1 MHLQYLHRVTHTKAK
16 LLTYETLEA
25 YTKSSW
31 VYETLKEARACLERG
46 DKKGYTAK
54 KQTLPTVMWVGY
66 SETCDDKGQYSRMAK
81 DLLPTQLY
89 MIDIDH
95 MKVPPGEVWAEIYK
109 KLIRDDYD
117 YKVRIA
123 HITPSGH
130 GLRIVAEATQAFETV
145 KEHMDWFVREFAL
158 EQYGDY
164 DSACKDLSRQSFL
177 VPMSEFLLV
186 DKRVFNE
193 RDYKPIRN
201 ANEDETL
208 RYENEDTQPAGAT
221 ADIAKAAGATADIAK
236 AADSATETETVVDYT
251 QSEYRGHKL
260 TEIARKYVEVFGEP
274 DDGEK
279 HNYYNEMVRYFR
291 CICNNNYRQVL
302 AILPRFGHT
311 EEECASQ
318 CKSICRSNTVSS
330 IPKKFFFFLL
340 DNGFYPKKTE
350 EGATEQEQKTL
361 LESETPEA
369 EPIKPP
375 KLPPVFREFCSI
387 CPQDF
392 ILPTINA
399 LMPIMGTLT
408 SFLRAEY
415 IDARE
420 QSTTFFSCIYA
431 PPGSGK
437 SFVTRFTEP
446 LFKYLNGRDE
456 IANLRESLFLT
467 KKSSKSAN
475 DKDPEDPHV
484 SVRIMPA
491 INSQPEFLQK
501 MRDNK
506 GYHMFTFAEEVDT
519 FNKGTKAAG
528 GDKSDLFRVAWD
540 NAEYGQAF
548 KSASTFKGMVR
559 LYYNILLTG
568 TPNQVQRYY
577 KNVEDG
583 MVTRVS
589 FCEIKNQEFG
599 KFQPWKKLNA
609 KQLEVIESFIKRCDE
624 LTYKEPLE
632 LTFEDAT
639 EMPSKDFEDSAAWR
653 FNYREFKKVNMEWLF
668 PALKK
673 WLEDER
679 IMASLQMDYARD
691 TFRRRTA
698 VKGFRLALICM
709 ALWKQI
715 TPREQKTIKDFVL
728 WWMDY
733 DLQASLDLFG
743 QKYNKVIN
751 ESNGN
756 MARAKNNASLY
767 DSLDPVFEKKDI
779 VAQALKMGIVSPVAT
794 IVYRWMKEK
803 LITKIDKNKWRK
815 KKI

>member
-1 MHLQYLHRVTHTKAK
+1 MNKVTQTVPLRLTEEVFRTLIDSAWVKESVRKARAF
-16 LLTYETLEA
+16 LEA
-25 YTKSSW
+25 GNK
-31 VYETLKEARACLERG
+31 
-46 DKKGYTAK
+46 DGYDEFK
-54 KQTLPTVMWVGY
+54 HKLPTVMWVGY
-66 SETCDDKGQYSRMAK
+66 DPDCKSRKAK
-81 DLLPTQLY
+81 DLVPTQLF

-95 MKVPPGEVWAEIYK
+95 MKDDPRVVWRGEGAT
-109 KLIRDDYD
+109 DYGIM
-117 YKVRIA
+117 VV
-123 HITPSGH
+123 HVTPSGK
-130 GLRIVAEATQAFETV
+130 GLRIVARATQSFETV
-145 KEHMDWFVREFAL
+145 KEHMDWLVGKLGLDGF
-158 EQYGDY
+158 GDY
-164 DSACKDLSRQSFL
+164 DSQCKDLSRQSFL
-177 VPMSEFLLV
+177 VAREDFLYI
-186 DKRVFNE
+186 DKKVFGE
-193 RDYKPIRN
+193 RDCLPIKSAYR
-201 ANEDETL
+201 EDADKVVKGGAGDVALQEPEAPVN
-208 RYENEDTQPAGAT
+208 YEE
-221 ADIAKAAGATADIAK
+221 
-236 AADSATETETVVDYT
+236 
-251 QSEYRGHKL
+251 SEYRGHKL
-260 TEIARKYVEVFGEP
+260 KEIAAKYVEVYGEP
-274 DDGEK
+274 DEGER

-302 AILPRFGHT
+302 AVLPRFGHT

-318 CKSICRSNTVSS
+318 CKSICRSNTMSS

-340 DNGFYPKKTE
+340 DNGFYPKRVE
-350 EGATEQEQKTL
+350 DGATEQEAKAL
-361 LESETPEA
+361 LDSEPVVE
-369 EPIKPP
+369 EIKPP

-387 CPQDF
+387 CPQEF

-408 SFLRAEY
+408 SFLRADY
-415 IDARE
+415 IDSRE

-446 LFKYLNGRDE
+446 LFKYLHGRDE
-456 IANLRESLFLT
+456 VSNLREQLFLT

-506 GYHMFTFAEEVDT
+506 GFHMFTYAEEVDT
-519 FNKGTKAAG
+519 FNKGSKAAG

-540 NAEYGQAF
+540 NAEYGQAY
-548 KSASTFKGMVR
+548 KSAATFKGMVR

-568 TPNQVQRYY
+568 TPNQVQKYY

-599 KFQPWKKLNA
+599 KFQAWKSLNQ
-609 KQLEVIESFIKRCDE
+609 KQRDVIETFIKRCDDS
-624 LTYKEPLE
+624 TYKEPLE
-632 LTFEDAT
+632 VCFEDASD
-639 EMPSKDFEDSAAWR
+639 MPQKEFEESSIWR
-653 FNYREFKKVNMEWLF
+653 FTYRPFQKVNMDWLF

-679 IMASLQMDYARD
+679 LMSSLQMDYARD

-715 TPREQKTIKDFVL
+715 TPREQKTIREFVL

-743 QKYNKVIN
+743 KRYNKLIN
-751 ESNGN
+751 ENMGN
-756 MARAKNNASLY
+756 MARARNQPSLY
-767 DSLDPVFEKKDI
+767 DNLPAVFEKSDV
-779 VAQALKMGIVSPVAT
+779 VAQALKLGIATSARHIVS
-794 IVYRWMKEK
+794 RWIKEK
-803 LITKIDKNKWRK
+803 LVVKIEKNKWK
-815 KKI
+815 KKR